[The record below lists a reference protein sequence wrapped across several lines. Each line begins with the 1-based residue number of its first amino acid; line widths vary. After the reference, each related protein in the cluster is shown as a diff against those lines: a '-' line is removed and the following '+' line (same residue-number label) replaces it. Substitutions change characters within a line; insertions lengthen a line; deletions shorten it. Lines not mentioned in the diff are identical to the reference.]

1 MDSPADPGGDIK
13 RKKTMTNRSLPA
25 FARIFDLVVVVAF
38 VSLSLALTGATAV
51 LGA

>member
-1 MDSPADPGGDIK
+1 MDIPSDPGGDIK

-25 FARIFDLVVVVAF
+25 IARAFDLIVVVAF
-38 VSLSLALTGATAV
+38 VTLSLALTGATAA